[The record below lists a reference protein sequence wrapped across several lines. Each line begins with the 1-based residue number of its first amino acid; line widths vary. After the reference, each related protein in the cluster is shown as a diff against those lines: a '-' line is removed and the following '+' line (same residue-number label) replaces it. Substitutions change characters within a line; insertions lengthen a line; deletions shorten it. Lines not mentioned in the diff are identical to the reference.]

1 MARLDRLSRRDQ
13 ARLALADLRQL
24 QALAENPS
32 ADALPALRDNLANL
46 ETHLAA
52 TQRIARPFLGLAPL
66 LGWLPQI
73 GPTVRDAPQ
82 LLAMGIELAGGG
94 RQALDALM
102 PVVDLLGQRGQGE
115 LLSRALPL
123 IAAARPELAA
133 ADTRVARAEALAA
146 QVRGPLHPKLAPA
159 VGAPESSPAARARRA
174 EGRSGRA
181 NPAGHKRS
189 PYLLATGTE

>member
-1 MARLDRLSRRDQ
+1 M
-13 ARLALADLRQL
+13 
-24 QALAENPS
+24 
-32 ADALPALRDNLANL
+32 
-46 ETHLAA
+46 
-52 TQRIARPFLGLAPL
+52 
-66 LGWLPQI
+66 GWLPEI

-133 ADTRVARAEALAA
+133 ADTRMARAEALAA
-146 QVRGPLHPKLAPA
+146 QVRGPLHPKLAPQLA
-159 VGAPESSPAARARRA
+159 RLSRLLPLSRAGLKGAQAAPSLLGMNGPRTYLMLAQNNDELRPT
-174 EGRSGRA
+174 GGFISG
-181 NPAGHKRS
+181 AGHARFDKGQVAEVKLGDSYAVDNFEQPHPEPPIRIAGADGRR
-189 PYLLATGTE
+189 LVAAQR